1 MSVSVTGPQ
10 AGEPQ
15 GPAAP
20 SRARRVRASL
30 TVGLVLA
37 LAGLMFVSSAQ
48 LAQGRETRHPQNLAQ
63 LVDRE
68 GDRVGALVAEVDTL
82 AAEVNGLSQGL
93 DQSAT
98 KLPEDLVTRT
108 QLVSGD
114 LAVTGPGVTV
124 ALDDAP
130 VSALDVPGVRPDD
143 LVVHQQDLQAVINA
157 LWAGGAEAM
166 TLQGQRV
173 TATSAFRCAGN
184 ILILHGRVYS
194 PPYVVQAVG
203 DPESMEAALDRSP
216 EIAIYKEYV
225 DAVNLGWSAQRSS
238 SLEIPRFE
246 GSTELQFAELPDG
259 TEVFS

>member
-1 MSVSVTGPQ
+1 MARRSGDVAEPKPRKGRASVT
-10 AGEPQ
+10 
-15 GPAAP
+15 
-20 SRARRVRASL
+20 VF
-30 TVGLVLA
+30 LVLV
-37 LAGLMFVSSAQ
+37 LAGLMFAASAQ
-48 LAQGRETRHPQNLAQ
+48 LAQGREGRHPENLAQ
-63 LVDRE
+63 LVDSE
-68 GDRVGALVAEVDTL
+68 SDRVAELTTEVDKLDAQVKSLSDEASQDVPQLPPAL
-82 AAEVNGLSQGL
+82 ATPVQIA
-93 DQSAT
+93 
-98 KLPEDLVTRT
+98 
-108 QLVSGD
+108 SGD
-114 LAVTGPGVTV
+114 LPVTGPGVTV

-130 VSALDVPGVRPDD
+130 PSSIPDIAPDD

-203 DPESMEAALDRSP
+203 DPARLEAALDRSK

-225 DAVNLGWSAQRSS
+225 EAVHLGWSLERSM

-246 GSTELQFAELPDG
+246 GSTELQYAKVPDG
-259 TEVFS
+259 IEVFS